1 MNLDL
6 DSIIETTHCITDN
19 HNENEFMVLL
29 DSEILY
35 NFSEMWEFNRRI
47 NYDKVDEIK
56 KHIIDKNILDTMLY
70 FFKIDNKLICFDGNH
85 RLSCLKDLY
94 LLNKKIIKVLCYI
107 YIPQTNGDENDN
119 GHDHVNVEI
128 RDKFNLLNKNTPI
141 PDIYLDIL
149 KDLNKT
155 NELNVRRDIIEDT
168 YNEYKVVYK
177 DFYKTSNKC
186 QKPNF
191 NDTMFKDLCNF
202 QTFNTK
208 DELLIELDNLNETNK
223 TKRMSTRIRAKC
235 SLHDFYLFN

>member
-1 MNLDL
+1 MDL
-6 DSIIETTHCITDN
+6 NNIIETTHYV
-19 HNENEFMVLL
+19 NENESEFMVLL
-29 DSEILY
+29 DSEIL
-35 NFSEMWEFNRRI
+35 NKFSEMWEFNRRI

-56 KHIIDKNILDTMLY
+56 KHIRNKNILDTMLY
-70 FFKIDNKLICFDGNH
+70 FFKIDNKLICLDGCH
-85 RLSCLKDLY
+85 RSMAVKDLY
-94 LLNKKIIKVLCYI
+94 ITDQKILKVLCYI
-107 YIPQTNGDENDN
+107 YIPKTDN
-119 GHDHVNVEI
+119 VNLEI

-149 KDLNKT
+149 KDLNHT
-155 NELNVRRDIIEDT
+155 NELNLRRDIIEDT
-168 YNEYKVVYK
+168 FDEYKVKYK
-177 DFYKTSNKC
+177 EFYKTSNKC

-223 TKRMSTRIRAKC
+223 TKRMTTRVKAKC